1 MKAELEVNRD
11 KQLHYFSGV
20 AYREPTHPVVMA
32 YALPK
37 IDYVLNKIALPP
49 NAKILD
55 VGCGGGV
62 FTYHLSRISDFV
74 IGLDFSPHLLAQN
87 RHTLKVCGDA
97 VNLPFPDGSFDMV
110 FEANLLHHVT
120 DRHSVVAAMKRVTS
134 RYVVLIEPNRLN
146 PVMFAFSL
154 AVPAERG
161 GLNSS
166 ARTLTRLVEE
176 SGLKCLSVMTTGMI
190 SQNNTPEFLLP
201 FLKRFDKEIIWG
213 EYVVLIAEK

>member
-1 MKAELEVNRD
+1 MEVNRD
-11 KQLHYFSGV
+11 KQLNYFSGV
-20 AYREPTHPVVMA
+20 EYRDPTHPVVMA

-37 IDYVLNKIALPP
+37 IDYVLQKITLPRS
-49 NAKILD
+49 AKILD

-62 FTYHLSRISDFV
+62 FTHHLCRVSDFV
-74 IGLDFSPHLLAQN
+74 VGLDFSEHLLTQN
-87 RHTLKVCGDA
+87 QHSLKARGDA
-97 VNLPFPDGSFDMV
+97 INLPFADGSFDMV

-120 DRHSVVAAMKRVTS
+120 DRQGVMAAMKRVSS

-154 AVPAERG
+154 AVSAERG

-166 ARTLTRLVEE
+166 ASTLKRLAEA
-176 SGLKCLSVMTTGMI
+176 SGLRCLSVRTTGMI

-201 FLKRFDKEIIWG
+201 FLKRFDREIFWG
-213 EYVVLIAEK
+213 EYVVVIAEK

>member
-1 MKAELEVNRD
+1 MGVNRD
-11 KQLHYFSGV
+11 KQLDYFSGV
-20 AYREPTHPVVMA
+20 GYREPTHPVVMA

-37 IDYVLNKIALPP
+37 IAYVLKKITLPS
-49 NAKILD
+49 NARILD

-62 FTYHLSRISDFV
+62 FTHHLCRISDFV
-74 IGLDFSPHLLAQN
+74 IGLDFSTHLLARNQ
-87 RHTLKVCGDA
+87 HTLKVCGNA
-97 VNLPFPDGSFDMV
+97 ANLPFADRSFDMV

-120 DRHSVVAAMKRVTS
+120 DRQNVIAAMKRVTR

-154 AVPAERG
+154 AVRAERG

-166 ARTLTRLVEE
+166 ARMLRRLVEE
-176 SGLKCLSVMTTGMI
+176 SGLKCLSAMTTGMI
-190 SQNNTPEFLLP
+190 SQNNTPEFLVP
-201 FLKRFDKEIIWG
+201 FLKRFDKEITWG